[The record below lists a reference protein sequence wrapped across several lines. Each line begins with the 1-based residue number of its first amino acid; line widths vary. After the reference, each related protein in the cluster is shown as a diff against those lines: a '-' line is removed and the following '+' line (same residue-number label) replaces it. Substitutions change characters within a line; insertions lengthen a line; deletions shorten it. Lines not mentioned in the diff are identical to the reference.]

1 MDIIML
7 WMNVFD
13 VVHLIGVMYVMDERE
28 AMDAMGVM
36 DVIYGTVG

>member
-13 VVHLIGVMYVMDERE
+13 VVHLICVVYAMDER
-28 AMDAMGVM
+28 DAMGVM